1 MWKDG
6 IPEQGLSLPVAAGS
20 SKDVPVPA
28 TRGAVNCR
36 TAEGAAAIVLN
47 GDYDAPDGSAHDPL
61 IPTLDAAGTAT
72 GGAYGWAWARESPA
86 AETKTLWLIRRDAT
100 STGVCGFADDAA
112 GKFTFQNPA
121 DAQSDA
127 TPLLVTADGHLV
139 FARHALGAG
148 TANVDLVQ
156 LPATGGDLSAGTVV
170 GELGGVEGSGL
181 TALTWP
187 TA

>member
-1 MWKDG
+1 M
-6 IPEQGLSLPVAAGS
+6 
-20 SKDVPVPA
+20 
-28 TRGAVNCR
+28 
-36 TAEGAAAIVLN
+36 
-47 GDYDAPDGSAHDPL
+47 
-61 IPTLDAAGTAT
+61 
-72 GGAYGWAWARESPA
+72 
-86 AETKTLWLIRRDAT
+86 IRRDAT

-139 FARHALGAG
+139 FARHAPGAG
-148 TANVDLVQ
+148 TAKVDLVQ